1 MPAGFKRSRA
11 LWDETIDGGLHA
23 WVSAICYELQPIR
36 LSVITSTFKSL
47 NLYQYLNRKQV
58 DSIFQYILNI
68 ILVGIPWLCNSIF
81 SFIIRRSLKQW
92 MFVGVVLIYY
102 YFIRWIHE

>member
-58 DSIFQYILNI
+58 DSIFQYIHNI
-68 ILVGIPWLCNSIF
+68 ILVGIPYQTKFETMDVCWSCSNILLFHPMDS
-81 SFIIRRSLKQW
+81 
-92 MFVGVVLIYY
+92 
-102 YFIRWIHE
+102 